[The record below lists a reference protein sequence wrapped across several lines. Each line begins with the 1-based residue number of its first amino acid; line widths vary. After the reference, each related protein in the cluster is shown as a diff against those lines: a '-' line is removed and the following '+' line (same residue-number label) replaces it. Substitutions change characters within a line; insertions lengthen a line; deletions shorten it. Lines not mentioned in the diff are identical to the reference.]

1 MKPHSRW
8 STNEL
13 IPLADRWRYMFV
25 VRAFLIGT
33 IVLTA
38 AVAPGLV
45 GALPDHVY
53 AILGAWA
60 GASLAA
66 ETVRRLW
73 HRRALPLFGA
83 TLILDGLAL
92 VWLSEVGSVTNVRY
106 LIFPYMVAIVLLASY
121 RTGLKMAL
129 WFALLSSTVFF
140 APHNGAFAMPHV
152 EAGTVAKW
160 DLGQLS
166 VFVVALWLATIAS
179 ASFSAVNERELRRR
193 RFDLEA
199 LARFAVSLESA
210 SDRQTVAAVLLDS
223 LADAFPLGRM
233 LLTTAGRHPVVLS
246 MRGLVPESTNPP
258 QLELSS
264 ALLRVQSTHQTLLL
278 SGFDRESDP
287 WLNAVMVDAGNFVV
301 VPLHA
306 EGGCVGV
313 LVAEHSARNSSRVE
327 RRLVTIIE
335 RFASQTALALR
346 NAALLEEME
355 QMATTDGLTHI
366 ANRRAFQETFEREVA
381 RSIRSG
387 EPISLLMIDIDN
399 FKVLNDTYGHQVGDE
414 VLRQVAAAIQ
424 AGSRDIDTAA
434 RYGGEEFAVI
444 LPGCGSR
451 DALVSAERLRRFVND
466 SFVGRAVTVSAGAAT
481 FPDQASTA
489 EALVKAADNA
499 MYRAKRAGRNRV
511 RVAEFQNE
519 SLVKAANL
527 PLGPNGGTDQSYD
540 GSWPP

>member
-1 MKPHSRW
+1 M
-8 STNEL
+8 
-13 IPLADRWRYMFV
+13 
-25 VRAFLIGT
+25 
-33 IVLTA
+33 
-38 AVAPGLV
+38 
-45 GALPDHVY
+45 
-53 AILGAWA
+53 
-60 GASLAA
+60 
-66 ETVRRLW
+66 
-73 HRRALPLFGA
+73 
-83 TLILDGLAL
+83 
-92 VWLSEVGSVTNVRY
+92 
-106 LIFPYMVAIVLLASY
+106 
-121 RTGLKMAL
+121 
-129 WFALLSSTVFF
+129 
-140 APHNGAFAMPHV
+140 
-152 EAGTVAKW
+152 
-160 DLGQLS
+160 
-166 VFVVALWLATIAS
+166 
-179 ASFSAVNERELRRR
+179 
-193 RFDLEA
+193 
-199 LARFAVSLESA
+199 
-210 SDRQTVAAVLLDS
+210 
-223 LADAFPLGRM
+223 
-233 LLTTAGRHPVVLS
+233 
-246 MRGLVPESTNPP
+246 
-258 QLELSS
+258 
-264 ALLRVQSTHQTLLL
+264 
-278 SGFDRESDP
+278 
-287 WLNAVMVDAGNFVV
+287 
-301 VPLHA
+301 
-306 EGGCVGV
+306 
-313 LVAEHSARNSSRVE
+313 
-327 RRLVTIIE
+327 TIIE